1 MSLFSSI
8 SSVVSTASSVASTV
22 SSVSSHYNLLSYGAN
37 NSTVSAFSELVNNA
51 EAGIQDSASSAMNS
65 AKSAASNAAK
75 SVTGK
80 VSSAVGSVTSTVNS
94 AKSRASSIQSELA
107 SALPKKHLSELNQE
121 LYDKACNLPEAK
133 TVSLKLLN
141 DASQQKYGHFKGGT
155 VYKTF
160 DGEIDTSNKNV
171 RAQDGWIVIDNS
183 SGLYCLFTNNNKS
196 YIIAIK
202 DFTPQPLVE
211 DFTPLYN
218 KLSEQKY
225 ANVEAYSNDLN
236 VSPAVAT
243 TFKEETALQ
252 INNENIEVN
261 DLVQSDRSITP
272 AAYSK
277 IEYKNE
283 LYQRAVNEKSL
294 KQTARNYHGIYP
306 QQVGKGNSI
315 NAAKN
320 DSVYN
325 SIQAVIYDLPDGSS
339 ADKTGIANSMNQLFC
354 YQQPESVSFTAS
366 AGYEAVSPRGSQQ
379 PFQFYTGANAMNLSF
394 ALKWH
399 IDEVRTFAKTAGKGS
414 FSLQEIAEIAESFTR
429 PWDVENG
436 GSLQPKLCKVILP
449 GISEIGYI
457 TQAQVSYSGDMSGSY
472 TKGAGVISG
481 SGTNIEVG
489 SVTDYFY
496 SQLEINFELLMVK
509 DIKLLSAC
517 GDRGLKLNIFSEDET
532 ITQTEAKET
541 DNKVV
546 EAEQVT
552 DTKNNSASVEA
563 PPGGIYDDVNGMCMP
578 DNSNNL
584 LGYED
589 EEAGMS
595 VPYSAPTY
603 TSVDGGEN
611 STSSEE
617 NASMMSSGG

>member
-236 VSPAVAT
+236 VSPVVAT

-277 IEYKNE
+277 IEYKK
-283 LYQRAVNEKSL
+283 RVIPKSS
-294 KQTARNYHGIYP
+294 KRKIS
-306 QQVGKGNSI
+306 K
-315 NAAKN
+315 
-320 DSVYN
+320 
-325 SIQAVIYDLPDGSS
+325 
-339 ADKTGIANSMNQLFC
+339 ADCS
-354 YQQPESVSFTAS
+354 
-366 AGYEAVSPRGSQQ
+366 
-379 PFQFYTGANAMNLSF
+379 
-394 ALKWH
+394 
-399 IDEVRTFAKTAGKGS
+399 
-414 FSLQEIAEIAESFTR
+414 
-429 PWDVENG
+429 
-436 GSLQPKLCKVILP
+436 
-449 GISEIGYI
+449 
-457 TQAQVSYSGDMSGSY
+457 
-472 TKGAGVISG
+472 
-481 SGTNIEVG
+481 
-489 SVTDYFY
+489 
-496 SQLEINFELLMVK
+496 
-509 DIKLLSAC
+509 
-517 GDRGLKLNIFSEDET
+517 
-532 ITQTEAKET
+532 
-541 DNKVV
+541 
-546 EAEQVT
+546 
-552 DTKNNSASVEA
+552 
-563 PPGGIYDDVNGMCMP
+563 
-578 DNSNNL
+578 
-584 LGYED
+584 
-589 EEAGMS
+589 
-595 VPYSAPTY
+595 
-603 TSVDGGEN
+603 
-611 STSSEE
+611 
-617 NASMMSSGG
+617 